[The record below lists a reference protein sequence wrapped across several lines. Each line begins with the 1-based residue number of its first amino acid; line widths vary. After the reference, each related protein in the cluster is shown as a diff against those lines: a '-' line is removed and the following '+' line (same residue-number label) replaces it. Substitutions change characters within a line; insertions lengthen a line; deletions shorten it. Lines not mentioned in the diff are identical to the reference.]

1 VASELTS
8 KGAATRA
15 RIVEAAADLVA
26 HEGAANMSLDDVG
39 RATQTSRSQL
49 FHYFP
54 GGRTELIRAVAA
66 YQASRTI
73 QDQQPYLSELTSWS
87 AWEAWA
93 QRLAGVAASEAVVGG
108 CRIGSLVAQL
118 GHTDPEARAVVA
130 GAFEQWQGFLA
141 DGIRAMQATGEIE
154 PTVEADALALATLAM
169 IQGGLLLTQSTGSL
183 TPFRT
188 AMDQALARLRSFA
201 VPTRPARPR
210 R

>member
-1 VASELTS
+1 M
-8 KGAATRA
+8 
-15 RIVEAAADLVA
+15 VEAAADLVA

-39 RATQTSRSQL
+39 RATRTSRSQL

-93 QRLAGVAASEAVVGG
+93 EQLAGVAASEAVVGG

-118 GHTDPEARAVVA
+118 GHTDVEARAIVA
-130 GAFEQWQGFLA
+130 GAFEQWRSLLA
-141 DGIRAMQATGEIE
+141 HGIGAMQATRQIQ
-154 PTVEADALALATLAM
+154 PTVDADALALATLAT
-169 IQGGLLLTQSTGSL
+169 IQGGLLLTQSTGSPA
-183 TPFRT
+183 PFQT
-188 AMDQALARLRSFA
+188 AMDQALAHLRSFA
-201 VPTRPARPR
+201 VPTRPAHR
-210 R
+210 RR

>member
-1 VASELTS
+1 VTTELTS

-39 RATQTSRSQL
+39 RATRTSRSQL

-66 YQASRTI
+66 YQAGRTI
-73 QDQQPYLSELTSWS
+73 QDQQPHLSELTSWS

-93 QRLAGVAASEAVVGG
+93 EQLAGVAASEAVVGG

-118 GHTDPEARAVVA
+118 AHTDVEARAIIAV
-130 GAFEQWQGFLA
+130 AFEQWRSLLA
-141 DGIRAMQATGEIE
+141 DGIRAMQATGQIQ
-154 PTVEADALALATLAM
+154 PTVEADALALATLAT
-169 IQGGLLLTQSTGSL
+169 IQGGLLLTQSTGSPA
-183 TPFRT
+183 PFRT
-188 AMDQALARLRSFA
+188 AMDQALAHLRSFA
-201 VPTRPARPR
+201 VPTRPVR
-210 R
+210 RRR

>member
-39 RATQTSRSQL
+39 QATRTSRSQL

-66 YQASRTI
+66 YQAGRTI
-73 QDQQPYLSELTSWS
+73 QDQQPYLSDLTSWS

-93 QRLAGVAASEAVVGG
+93 EQLVGVAASEAMVGG

-118 GHTDPEARAVVA
+118 GHTDLEARTIVA
-130 GAFEQWQGFLA
+130 AAFEQWQGLLA
-141 DGIRAMQATGEIE
+141 DGIRAMQATGQIE
-154 PTVEADALALATLAM
+154 PTVDPDALALATLAT
-169 IQGGLLLTQSTGSL
+169 IQGGLLLTQSTGSPA
-183 TPFRT
+183 PFRT
-188 AMDQALARLRSFA
+188 AMDQTLAHLRSFA
-201 VPTRPARPR
+201 APTRPGHRRP
-210 R
+210 

>member
-39 RATQTSRSQL
+39 HATRTSRSQL

-66 YQASRTI
+66 YQAGRTI
-73 QDQQPYLSELTSWS
+73 QDQQPYLSDLTSWS

-93 QRLAGVAASEAVVGG
+93 EQLVGVAASEAMVGG

-118 GHTDPEARAVVA
+118 GHTDLEARTIVA
-130 GAFEQWQGFLA
+130 AAFEQWQGLLA
-141 DGIRAMQATGEIE
+141 DGIRTMQATGQIE
-154 PTVEADALALATLAM
+154 PTVDANALALATLAT
-169 IQGGLLLTQSTGSL
+169 IQGGLLLTQSTGSPA
-183 TPFRT
+183 PFRT
-188 AMDQALARLRSFA
+188 AMDQALTHLRSFA
-201 VPTRPARPR
+201 APTRPARQRP
-210 R
+210 